1 MKQWFP
7 KNATIKQ
14 TMKQNH
20 IFRIIIPASWV
31 VILFSFA
38 LLNAKT
44 LKEKVDDVTKIYDI
58 IRKSKLADDTDR

>member
-1 MKQWFP
+1 
-7 KNATIKQ
+7 
-14 TMKQNH
+14 MKQNH